1 MTEEL
6 KKQAAERILVMDGAM
21 GSLIQPYGLSEADF
35 RGKEFA
41 DHGSSLEG
49 CNDLLSITAPH
60 IILDIHGRFLEAG
73 ADIIETNTFNATVVS
88 MEDYGLEPQV
98 RAMNLA
104 SAELARQAVE
114 TYFKEFGKRCFV
126 AGSLGPCNKTS
137 SLSPDVNDP
146 AFRAVT
152 FDQLV
157 AAYHEQAKAL
167 LDGGVDILLAETS
180 FDTLN
185 MKAALFAIAKAN
197 RESSHKAPVMCSVTI
212 TDKSGRTLSGQTVEA
227 FYTSVTNHDLFSIG
241 INCALGAD
249 DMRPYVEDMARISSL
264 PTSCYP
270 NAGLPNEFGGY
281 DETPDELAGALQEF
295 LEAGWLNIVG
305 GCCGTTPDHI
315 RAIAEVAK
323 GRSPRTAP
331 TPPKR
336 LRLSG
341 LEVLEVRP
349 ESNFTMIGERTNIT
363 GSRKFKRLIME
374 EKYEEALEVAR
385 NQVDGGANII
395 DINMD
400 DGMLDGEKAMPHF
413 LNLIASEPDI
423 SRVPVMI
430 DSSKFSILEAGLKCM
445 QGKGVVNS
453 ISLKE
458 GEEQFLEQAGIIR
471 EYGAA
476 VVVMAFDETGQAD
489 TTERR
494 VEICTRAYKLLTEK
508 ADFPPEDII
517 FDPNIL
523 TVGTGIEEH
532 SNYAVSFIEAT
543 KIIKETLPHCHVS
556 GGVSNISFAFRGNDA
571 IREAMHSAFLYKAI
585 QNGLDMG
592 IVNAGQLEVYE
603 EIHPD
608 LRERVEDVLEN
619 RRPDAT
625 ERLIEFAQTYQ
636 QEEKEEEA
644 KDSWRDTKVNERLA
658 HSLLK
663 GIGDFVNVD
672 VAEALEE
679 LKPLDII
686 EGPLMDGM
694 NIVGELFGAGKMFL
708 PQVVKSARVMKK
720 AVAILEPLMDAEKD
734 GDTLAK
740 GRIIMA
746 TVKGDVHDIGKNIVG
761 VVLSCN
767 GYEIIDLGVMVQTK
781 DILDAAIEHKATI
794 IGVSGL
800 ITPSLDHMVAVAKEM
815 QRRKIDLPLLV
826 GGATTS
832 AKHTAV
838 KVAPM
843 FEGSVTHV
851 VDASL
856 AVGVVAKLLGS
867 KKDEFVEAT
876 KAKQALMLKQ
886 YESKQGTKRTLPFA
900 AAKSRRPK
908 IDWKKEDIAKPSF
921 LGTRS
926 LCPEMK
932 DQGDLLKEISEFID
946 WTPFFHAWELKGSYP
961 AILKHKRYGEQ
972 ATQLFQEGHTM
983 LAKIIKDERLRAMG
997 VYGFFPAASD
1007 SEDIVIYTGEDR
1019 KTERARIPMLRQQ
1032 GELATCYSLADFVA
1046 PVGTLPDY
1054 VGAFAVTTGLGVSEV
1069 AAEYVKN
1076 LDDYSAIMLKAIAD
1090 RLAEAFAEMLHS
1102 RVRDEL
1108 GISKGE
1114 SKADMAAEK
1123 YRSIRPAFGY
1133 PACPDHAPKAG
1144 LFELLDA
1151 TEATGIELTE
1161 SMAMLPAASV
1171 SGLYFAHPEAKYF
1184 SVGPI
1189 GADQMLDY
1197 KRRGAKPIGLGTL

>member
-1 MTEEL
+1 
-6 KKQAAERILVMDGAM
+6 
-21 GSLIQPYGLSEADF
+21 
-35 RGKEFA
+35 
-41 DHGSSLEG
+41 
-49 CNDLLSITAPH
+49 
-60 IILDIHGRFLEAG
+60 
-73 ADIIETNTFNATVVS
+73 
-88 MEDYGLEPQV
+88 
-98 RAMNLA
+98 
-104 SAELARQAVE
+104 
-114 TYFKEFGKRCFV
+114 
-126 AGSLGPCNKTS
+126 
-137 SLSPDVNDP
+137 
-146 AFRAVT
+146 
-152 FDQLV
+152 
-157 AAYHEQAKAL
+157 
-167 LDGGVDILLAETS
+167 
-180 FDTLN
+180 
-185 MKAALFAIAKAN
+185 
-197 RESSHKAPVMCSVTI
+197 
-212 TDKSGRTLSGQTVEA
+212 
-227 FYTSVTNHDLFSIG
+227 
-241 INCALGAD
+241 
-249 DMRPYVEDMARISSL
+249 MRSYVEDMSRISVL

-281 DETPDELAGALQEF
+281 DETPEALAATLEEF
-295 LEAGWLNIVG
+295 MQAGWLNIVG
-305 GCCGTTPDHI
+305 GCCGTTPAHI
-315 RAIAEVAK
+315 RAIADAAK
-323 GRSPRTAP
+323 GKKPRIAP
-331 TPPKR
+331 SPPKR

-341 LEVLEVRP
+341 LEVFELRP

-363 GSRKFKRLIME
+363 GSRRFKRLIME

-385 NQVDGGANII
+385 SQVDGGANII

-458 GEEQFLEQAGIIR
+458 GEEPFLEQARIIR
-471 EYGAA
+471 QYGAA

-489 TTERR
+489 NTERR

-532 SNYAVSFIEAT
+532 ANYAVSFIEAI

-603 EIHPD
+603 EIPPE
-608 LRERVEDVLEN
+608 LRSRVEDVLEN

-625 ERLIEFAQTYQ
+625 ERLIDFAQTYQ
-636 QEEKEEEA
+636 QEEKEEEV
-644 KDSWRDTKVNERLA
+644 KDSWRDDSVAQRLA
-658 HSLLK
+658 HALLK
-663 GIGDFVNVD
+663 GIGDFVDVD
-672 VAEALEE
+672 VAEALKE

-734 GDTLAK
+734 GQAATK

-781 DILDAAIEHKATI
+781 DILDAAIEHNATV
-794 IGVSGL
+794 IGISGL
-800 ITPSLDHMVAVAKEM
+800 ITPSLDHMVSVAKEM
-815 QRRKIDLPLLV
+815 QRRKMTLPLLV

-838 KVAPM
+838 KVAPV
-843 FEGSVTHV
+843 FDGSVTHV

-856 AVGVVAKLLGS
+856 AVGVVAKLLGRKS
-867 KKDEFVEAT
+867 EEFIAAT
-876 KAKQALMLKQ
+876 QAKQALILKQ
-886 YESKQGTKRTLPFA
+886 YQSKQAGSTSLPFA
-900 AAKSRRPK
+900 QAKSRRLK
-908 IDWKKEDIAKPSF
+908 IEWKQEDIPKPSF
-921 LGTRS
+921 LGCRQLRS
-926 LCPEMK
+926 DIKEPSETIKKVSL
-932 DQGDLLKEISEFID
+932 QEISEFID
-946 WTPFFHAWELKGSYP
+946 WSPFFHAWELKGTYP
-961 AILKHKRYGEQ
+961 AILDHKRFGEQ
-972 ATQLFQEGHTM
+972 ATQLFAEGREM
-983 LAKIIKDERLRAMG
+983 LSKIIDGELLGARAI
-997 VYGFFPAASD
+997 YGFFPAASD
-1007 SEDIVIYTGEDR
+1007 GEDLVIYTGEDR
-1019 KTERARIPMLRQQ
+1019 KSERLRIPMLRQQ
-1032 GELATCYSLADFVA
+1032 GELATCYSLADFIA
-1046 PVGTLPDY
+1046 PANTLPDY
-1054 VGAFAVTTGLGVSEV
+1054 VGAFAVTTGLGVTEL
-1069 AAEYVKN
+1069 AAAYEKDH
-1076 LDDYSAIMLKAIAD
+1076 DDYSAIMVKAIAD
-1090 RLAEAFAEMLHS
+1090 RLAEAFAELLHS

-1108 GISKGE
+1108 GISKDE
-1114 SKADMAAEK
+1114 SKADMVREN

-1133 PACPDHAPKAG
+1133 PACPDHAPKAE
-1144 LFELLDA
+1144 LFSLLDA
-1151 TEATGIELTE
+1151 TKETEISLTE

-1171 SGLYFAHPEAKYF
+1171 SGLYFAHPAAKYF

-1197 KRRGAKPIGLGTL
+1197 KRRGAKPIGLGSI

>member
-1 MTEEL
+1 VNTTEEL
-6 KKQAAERILVMDGAM
+6 KKAAAERILIMDGAM
-21 GSLIQPYGLSEADF
+21 GSLIQPYGLTEADF
-35 RGKEFA
+35 RGEAFA
-41 DHGSSLEG
+41 DHPSPLEG
-49 CNDLLSITAPH
+49 CNDLLCLTAPH
-60 IILDIHGRFLEAG
+60 IIRDIHGRFLDAG
-73 ADIIETNTFNATVVS
+73 ADIIETNTFNATTVC
-88 MEDYGLEPQV
+88 MEDYGLEDQV
-98 RAMNLA
+98 REMNLA
-104 SAELARQAVE
+104 AARVARESVDEYQKK
-114 TYFKEFGKRCFV
+114 TGKRCFV
-126 AGSLGPCNKTS
+126 AGSIGPANKTA

-146 AFRAVT
+146 AFRAIT

-157 AAYHEQAKAL
+157 VAYHEQAKAL

-185 MKAALFAIAKAN
+185 MKAALFAIRQALGNSDRKV
-197 RESSHKAPVMCSVTI
+197 PVMCSVTI

-227 FYTSVTNHDLFSIG
+227 FYTSVAHNDLFSIG

-249 DMRPYVEDMARISSL
+249 DMRPYVEDMARIASL

-281 DETPDELAGALQEF
+281 DETPEALAATLEEF
-295 LEAGWLNIVG
+295 MKAGWLNIVG

-315 RAIAEVAK
+315 RAIAKVASGIK
-323 GRSPRTAP
+323 PRTPA
-331 TPPKR
+331 TPPTR

-341 LEVLEVRP
+341 LEVFEITD

-363 GSRKFKRLIME
+363 GSRRFKRLIME

-385 NQVDGGANII
+385 NQVEGGANII

-413 LNLIASEPDI
+413 LNLIAAEPDI
-423 SRVPVMI
+423 SRVPVML

-458 GEEQFLEQAGIIR
+458 GEEQFLEQARIIR
-471 EYGAA
+471 HYGAA
-476 VVVMAFDETGQAD
+476 VVVMAFDEEGQA
-489 TTERR
+489 TTTDRR
-494 VEICTRAYKLLTEK
+494 IEICARAYRLLTEK

-532 SNYAVSFIEAT
+532 ADYAVSFIEAT
-543 KIIKETLPHCHVS
+543 RAIKEQLPHCYVS
-556 GGVSNISFAFRGNDA
+556 GGVSNISFAFRGNNA

-603 EIHPD
+603 EIPSE
-608 LRERVEDVLEN
+608 LREKVEDVLEN

-625 ERLIEFAQTYQ
+625 ERLIEFAETYQ
-636 QEEKEEEA
+636 QEAKAEEV
-644 KDSWRDTKVNERLA
+644 RDTWREEPVAQRLA
-658 HSLLK
+658 HALLK
-663 GIGDFVNVD
+663 GIGDFVDED
-672 VAEALEE
+672 VADALKD
-679 LKPLDII
+679 LKPLEII

-694 NIVGELFGAGKMFL
+694 NVVGELFGAGKMFL

-720 AVAILEPLMDAEKD
+720 AVAILEPLMDAEK
-734 GDTLAK
+734 GSNSVAK
-740 GRIIMA
+740 GKIVLA

-781 DILDAAIEHKATI
+781 DILDAAIEHEATVV
-794 IGVSGL
+794 GVSGL

-815 QRRKIDLPLLV
+815 QRREFTLPLLV

-838 KVAPM
+838 KVAPEY
-843 FEGSVTHV
+843 EGSVTHV
-851 VDASL
+851 LDASL
-856 AVGVVAKLLGS
+856 AVGVVSKLLGS
-867 KKDEFVEAT
+867 GRDEFVAET
-876 KAKQALMLKQ
+876 RAKQARLLKQ
-886 YESKQGTKRTLPFA
+886 YENKQ
-900 AAKSRRPK
+900 AAKSSLPIEEARKRK
-908 IDWKKEDIAKPSF
+908 LVIDFKPEDIPTPKFTGARPYNPS
-921 LGTRS
+921 LA
-926 LCPEMK
+926 EVA
-932 DQGDLLKEISEFID
+932 EYID

-961 AILKHKRYGEQ
+961 QILEDSRYGNKAKELWDDGQ
-972 ATQLFQEGHTM
+972 KM
-983 LAKIIKDERLRAMG
+983 LAKLISEASLQAKG

-1007 SEDIVIYTGEDR
+1007 GEDLVIYQEDR
-1019 KTERARIPMLRQQ
+1019 KSERLRIPMLRQQ

-1046 PVGTLPDY
+1046 PSGTLPDY
-1054 VGAFAVTTGLGVSEV
+1054 VGAFAVTTGIGVEPIV
-1069 AAEYVKN
+1069 AQYEKDH
-1076 LDDYSAIMLKAIAD
+1076 DDYSAIMVKAIAD
-1090 RLAEAFAEMLHS
+1090 RLAEAFAELLHHK
-1102 RVRDEL
+1102 VRDEL

-1114 SKADMAAEK
+1114 SMSEMVQEK

-1133 PACPDHAPKAG
+1133 PACPDHAPKAD
-1144 LFELLDA
+1144 LFALLDA
-1151 TEATGIELTE
+1151 TEATGISLTE
-1161 SMAMLPAASV
+1161 SMAMLPTASV
-1171 SGLYFAHPEAKYF
+1171 SGLYFAHPQARYF
-1184 SVGPI
+1184 SVGSI
-1189 GADQMLDY
+1189 LEDQMEDY
-1197 KRRGAKPIGLGTL
+1197 KRRGGKPIGLGAL